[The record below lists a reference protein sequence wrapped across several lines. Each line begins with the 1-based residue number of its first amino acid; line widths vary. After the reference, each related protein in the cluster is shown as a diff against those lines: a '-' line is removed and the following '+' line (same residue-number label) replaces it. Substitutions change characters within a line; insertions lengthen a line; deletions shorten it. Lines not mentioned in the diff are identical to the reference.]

1 LGSTVFPFRG
11 NGKPEMVDSIRKE
24 EESWRTCFP
33 DESIVKKSGKPHP
46 GRPWPSPDDHDNFH
60 EGVTSSR
67 NLALQDRLEDERM
80 FPVCET

>member
-1 LGSTVFPFRG
+1 
-11 NGKPEMVDSIRKE
+11 MVDSIRKE

-33 DESIVKKSGKPHP
+33 DENIVKKSGKLNPE
-46 GRPWPSPDDHDNFH
+46 RPWPALEDHDNFH

-67 NLALQDRLEDERM
+67 NLAPQDRPRDERM

>member
-1 LGSTVFPFRG
+1 
-11 NGKPEMVDSIRKE
+11 MVDSIRKE

-33 DESIVKKSGKPHP
+33 DENIGKKFGKSHP
-46 GRPWPSPDDHDNFH
+46 GLPWPALEDHDNFH

-67 NLALQDRLEDERM
+67 NLTPRDRPEDGRM